1 MDEWNG
7 HVIDLN
13 FLSHEEVIRESL
25 LWDIEEYQ
33 LENGPYI
40 GRLHVVHTSHIQ
52 LAYTFN
58 STGTFQNN

>member
-1 MDEWNG
+1 MDEWKG

-40 GRLHVVHTSHIQ
+40 GQLNVIHTSHIQ
-52 LAYTFN
+52 LA
-58 STGTFQNN
+58 